1 MFCSFA
7 KALNYIFLF
16 ISMQNEAAKKIF
28 LAASFINHTCIYI
41 LLSITCKVWDALIN
55 VIDSGRGNYKNAINV
70 KQINIFY
77 WKLL

>member
-16 ISMQNEAAKKIF
+16 ISMQNEAAKKF

-41 LLSITCKVWDALIN
+41 LLSITCKVWDTLIN